1 MTPKQQAFVR
11 EYLIDLNATQAAIRA
26 GYSMRTAEKI
36 GSENL
41 QKPEIAAALADAHA
55 KAAERAE
62 LTVDQHMAD
71 LKRIRDA
78 AMQEGKFSAA
88 ATAEVA
94 RGKVAGFYIDRLEHS
109 GMPLVVI
116 KDYTGRK

>member
-1 MTPKQQAFVR
+1 MCHVPPPFAEEACSQTKAKECV
-11 EYLIDLNATQAAIRA
+11 LSSILS
-26 GYSMRTAEKI
+26 GTAEKI

-41 QKPEIAAALADAHA
+41 KKPEIAAALADAQA